1 MGDSKTI
8 TLLAMAVIG
17 RLALKTIDFIPSV
30 EPIVPLAVIAGL
42 TISAEAG
49 FTIGAAGFFLSNI
62 VLDQGIGY
70 WTILQAL
77 GAGLAGV
84 IPAYIKTKKIS
95 SDAVVG
101 YSIVGTIIYEFFV
114 NMPDGMIFVMPFSAI
129 HVVSSMVLG
138 LLFASMLS
146 VKKSN
151 TSEHAAHGSNNHGH
165 GNSHGGHAEHGA
177 HNTSNGHGDSHGS
190 GHNGDSHGA
199 GHSGGHADHGGH
211 GAAHGHAAHGTY
223 GHSESGKGLERGWG
237 ISGGH
242 GDAHGEGH
250 GHEEHH

>member
-1 MGDSKTI
+1 MSDSKTI

-114 NMPDGMIFVMPFSAI
+114 NMPDGMVFVMPFSAI

-146 VKKSN
+146 VKPKSDN
-151 TSEHAAHGSNNHGH
+151 KNARHGH
-165 GNSHGGHAEHGA
+165 DGDSHKAGHESHGA
-177 HNTSNGHGDSHGS
+177 HGGQEDAHGS
-190 GHNGDSHGA
+190 GHSIE
-199 GHSGGHADHGGH
+199 HAEHGGH
-211 GAAHGHAAHGTY
+211 GAGHGANHGHAAHGAH
-223 GHSESGKGLERGWG
+223 GHSESGKGWERGWG
-237 ISGGH
+237 IAGGH
-242 GDAHGEGH
+242 GDAHGTQGQ